1 MKVLLLIFLQALT
14 FAGGAAGGSITDLMV
29 PAGNFIL
36 VFGFI
41 FWKLKPM
48 IKRHFEENSVKIK
61 ELVELA
67 HKRDKEAQ
75 IKLESYQEKMNNVSN
90 EVEKIISDA
99 KKDADNFEQSHIKEM
114 SEAKEKATKD
124 SAHKLESEKNMM
136 VRHLNESLL
145 DEVISLTKNKISNDN
160 SLNGKATAKLLKN
173 I

>member
-1 MKVLLLIFLQALT
+1 MKVLLLILLQSITLA
-14 FAGGAAGGSITDLMV
+14 AGGGGSITDLLV
-29 PAGNFIL
+29 PAGNFVL

-41 FWKLKPM
+41 LYKLKPI
-48 IKRHFEENSVKIK
+48 IKRHFEENSIKIK

-75 IKLESYQEKMNNVSN
+75 IKLESYQEKMNNVDK
-90 EVEKIISDA
+90 EIEKIITDA
-99 KKDADNFEQSHIKEM
+99 KKDAENFEQSHIKEM

-124 SAHKLESEKNMM
+124 SAHKLESEKNVM

-145 DEVISLTKNKISNDN
+145 DEVISLTKNKISSDK
-160 SLNGKATAKLLKN
+160 SLSSKTTEKLLKN